1 MARDNF
7 VIIAI
12 GKVRF
17 DMARDNFVIIS
28 IGKVR
33 FDMAR
38 DNFAIIGINKNG
50 LIWLEIILLLLV
62 SAVWYEWKE
71 FDY

>member
-17 DMARDNFVIIS
+17 DMARDNF
-28 IGKVR
+28 
-33 FDMAR
+33 
-38 DNFAIIGINKNG
+38 AIIGINKNG
-50 LIWLEIILLLLV
+50 VIWLEQILLLLV
-62 SAVWYEWKE
+62 SAVWYSWKE
-71 FDY
+71 FDYQVQFSMA